1 MNNRRKVVTEK
12 HKTKVKK
19 KFYNS
24 KSDKVELLKYFF
36 LTFKASIEVYE

>member
-24 KSDKVELLKYFF
+24 KSDEVELLKYF